1 MADLVYINK
10 DDKEKPALDF
20 RTLLAEGITAVQ
32 QLAGDNWTDYNI
44 HDPGVTILEQV
55 CYALTELG
63 YRANF
68 RFEDLLAS
76 QFHPQNTNDTFF
88 SAARILPSNPI
99 TVNDYRKLLIDR
111 IDGLRN
117 VWIEPLEVWDHPS
130 QVRGTYLVF
139 GEASPDTIA
148 DQAGIDRLKADI
160 WDNLRKYGNLSEAF
174 EQVIILDRIKMIV
187 QAKID
192 ISYEADVDEVH
203 ARVMY
208 NLSRSMTRPMKFRS
222 LESLMQGQ
230 ADINTIF
237 EGPRLYN
244 GFILDSDLV
253 KKITILTPT
262 TFVTPIKDVPGVL
275 HIRSINVGSTE
286 AEDNPEQAKIMQ
298 KEAPGTGFVD
308 VDKIP
313 VFGNE
318 IEVPGMIRY
327 FKNNAEVIPDLAN
340 VKKIY
345 EKLQGKA
352 DAKDLYAKST
362 SKINQ
367 QKVENSSDN
376 PVAAQYNY
384 RNSSSY
390 DLPAPQG
397 VQMDIGSYYS
407 FQNHF
412 PAIYGLGPM
421 GIPAGLR
428 TRKKEAILALK
439 GYLMLFDQIMA
450 NYFAQLQ
457 QFSDLF
463 SLDRDLQSTY
473 FAGTISSLEKIKEMT
488 CNIPNDKYESMVSF
502 QIKFK
507 SIVER
512 ALATIDDFN
521 DRRNRFLDHLLARF
535 GERTASYGFDHFN
548 YYFSEQEH
556 AREQIRIKT
565 DLLAAVVK
573 LSKNR
578 ARSFNYGKP
587 YWGECN
593 TSMMEW
599 KVKILLGINTKSSYL
614 AAQNSEL
621 LRYFHSSDPFQF
633 GEVFA
638 MMHAGRI
645 EPLDS
650 DITELSPS
658 YEPGKINTDLV
669 HKLRMDADMVRG
681 MFRSGDLAVV
691 EKRGFR
697 HTSYLLLFRK
707 EVDPTL
713 FEGVHK
719 ELLQRMEQL
728 FRDIKNTE
736 ARYWVPGRE
745 DNYVLEFN
753 DSNGS
758 GVYDTLSQRAW
769 KEIGSF
775 STQEEAVMAGQMLYA
790 HLRNL
795 NLGSEG
801 FYLVDHIHLRPRM
814 NPEKYGI
821 HFEDSLLKISVNS
834 VQQFEFREVQK
845 GAIQLLFM
853 LKSLQKTPEN
863 IRYMPDK
870 RLGMY
875 QGNQLIARSTDTFE
889 NEDKAE
895 VQRSNLIRF
904 FEKLTISDFLDSGRV
919 KAYKLYPED
928 FSGGDYSF
936 RVTIVLPGWTPRFSN
951 PEFRQ
956 ILQNIFRLEC
966 PAHIGIDFKWLEFG
980 EMLYFENLYAPWL
993 DSLRNEHAD
1002 TGRLNEQSAN
1012 ILQFLKNPDNTSN
1025 DAVAA
1030 YIRQALERGDHCC
1043 KCCNCTKNCSDC
1055 KPCTGCKNKY

>member
-1 MADLVYINK
+1 MADLAYINK

-20 RTLLAEGITAVQ
+20 RTLLGEGIAAVQ

-76 QFHPQNTNDTFF
+76 QFHPQNTSDTFF

-117 VWIEPLEVWDHPS
+117 VWIEPLEVWDDPS
-130 QVRGTYLVF
+130 QIRGTYLVF
-139 GEASPDTIA
+139 GEASPDTVT
-148 DQAGIDRLKADI
+148 DQEGIDRLKAEI
-160 WDNLRKYGNLSEAF
+160 WDNLYKYGNLGEAF
-174 EQVIILDRIKMIV
+174 EQVIILDRVEMCV

-208 NLSRSMTRPMKFRS
+208 NLSRSMTRPMQFRS
-222 LESLMQGQ
+222 LQGLMQSGI
-230 ADINTIF
+230 DINEIF

-253 KKITILTPT
+253 RKITILTST

-275 HIRSINVGSTE
+275 HIRSINVQS
-286 AEDNPEQAKIMQ
+286 EDGDDDPVQAAIMTR
-298 KEAPGTGFVD
+298 EAPDTGFVD
-308 VDKIP
+308 MDKIP
-313 VFGNE
+313 VFGNKLD
-318 IEVPGMIRY
+318 VPGMIRY
-327 FKNNAEVIPDLAN
+327 YKNNAEVTPDLAN

-352 DAKDLYAKST
+352 DARDLYARSR

-367 QKVENSSDN
+367 QKEENRSEN
-376 PVAAQYNY
+376 PVASQYNY
-384 RNSSSY
+384 RSSSSY

-428 TRKKEAILALK
+428 SGKKEAILALK

-457 QFSDLF
+457 RFSDLF
-463 SLDRDLQSTY
+463 SLDRDLQATY
-473 FAGTISSLEKIKEMT
+473 FAGTISSLEKIREMT
-488 CNIPNDKYESMVSF
+488 RTIPYDSQESMLSF
-502 QIKFK
+502 QLKFRAV
-507 SIVER
+507 VER
-512 ALATIDDFN
+512 ALATIDDFSE
-521 DRRNRFLDHLLARF
+521 RRNRFLDHLLARF
-535 GERTASYGFDHFN
+535 GERTASYGFEHLN
-548 YYFSEQEH
+548 YYFSEEEH
-556 AREQIRIKT
+556 SRQQIRIKT

-587 YWGECN
+587 YWGESN

-599 KVKILLGINTKSSYL
+599 KVKILLGLNTKSSYL

-621 LRYFHSSDPFQF
+621 LRYFHSSDPFRF

-650 DITELSPS
+650 DITGLTPS
-658 YEPGKINTDLV
+658 YTPAEIDTGLIRR
-669 HKLRMDADMVRG
+669 LRMDADMIKG
-681 MFRSGDLAVV
+681 MFRSGDLAVA

-697 HTSYLLLFRK
+697 QTHYLLLFRK
-707 EVDPTL
+707 DVQRDS
-713 FEGVHK
+713 FEGVHM

-728 FRDIKNTE
+728 FRDMKNSE

-753 DSNGS
+753 KNPQT
-758 GVYDTLSQRAW
+758 GVYDTLSEHAW
-769 KEIGSF
+769 KEIGTF

-790 HLRNL
+790 HIRSL

-814 NPEKYGI
+814 DPERYGI
-821 HFEDSLLKISVNS
+821 HFGDKALNISVNS
-834 VQQFEFREVQK
+834 VQQFEFKEVQK
-845 GAIQLLFM
+845 GTIRLLFA
-853 LKSLQKTPEN
+853 LRSLQNTPEN
-863 IRYMPDK
+863 IRYMPDG

-875 QGNQLIARSTDTFE
+875 LDGQLIAYTTGTFG
-889 NEDKAE
+889 NEDKADI
-895 VQRSNLIRF
+895 QRRDLTGF
-904 FEKLTISDFLDSGRV
+904 FEKLTISDFLDSGRIR
-919 KAYKLYPED
+919 AYKPYPEGTL
-928 FSGGDYSF
+928 GGDYSF
-936 RVTIVLPGWTPRFSN
+936 RVTVVLPGWTPRFSD

-956 ILQNIFRLEC
+956 VLQNIFRLEC
-966 PAHIGIDFKWLEFG
+966 PAHIGIDFKWLGFG
-980 EMLYFENLYAPWL
+980 EMLYFESLYAPWL
-993 DSLRNEHAD
+993 DALRNERGDIH
-1002 TGRLNEQSAN
+1002 RLNQGSAR
-1012 ILQFLKNPDNTSN
+1012 ILQFLKDPDSTSN
-1025 DAVAA
+1025 DAVAE
-1030 YIRQALERGDHCC
+1030 YIRQALGRNGHCC
-1043 KCCNCTKNCSDC
+1043 KCCNCNNNCTDC